1 MAISVEVTGAKELI
15 AELRDLP
22 ETFQKPV
29 IAKLSQVA
37 YDSAQK
43 GAGRHVVTG
52 ALFQSLYNRPI
63 SGGREV
69 GHDPNRAPHAVFV
82 NFGYRAHKVTPTK
95 KKALRWVG
103 PDGLFWFSKGHEI
116 PAYRGDPYIVKAKD
130 DALAQFSAIVDKTL
144 KGAL

>member
-1 MAISVEVTGAKELI
+1 MAITVEVTGAKELI

-22 ETFQKPV
+22 EAFQKPV
-29 IAKLSQVA
+29 INKLAAVA

-63 SGGREV
+63 TGGRAV

-82 NFGYRAHKVTPTK
+82 NFGTRPHQIRPKN
-95 KKALRWVG
+95 KKALRWASGNGFIFAKLVNHPG
-103 PDGLFWFSKGHEI
+103 
-116 PAYRGDPYIVKAKD
+116 YRGDPYMVQAKD

-144 KGAL
+144 KEAL